1 MSSINDL
8 IATSSHH
15 AFETGKRSER
25 ELIMRTMKE
34 VAWSDDRGPFAYISD
49 VEEYLNDKDNA

>member
-1 MSSINDL
+1 MSINDL

-25 ELIMRTMKE
+25 ERIMKIIKQISW
-34 VAWSDDRGPFAYISD
+34 ADDRGEFAYIAD
-49 VEEYLNDKDNA
+49 LEEYLNDKDNK

>member
-1 MSSINDL
+1 MSINDL

-25 ELIMRTMKE
+25 ELIMRTLKE
-34 VAWSDDRGPFAYISD
+34 IALSDKIGDYAYLSD
-49 VEEYLNDKDNA
+49 LQEYLNDKDNA

>member
-1 MSSINDL
+1 MTINDL

-34 VAWSDDRGPFAYISD
+34 VAWSDDRGEFAYIAD
-49 VEEYLNDKDNA
+49 LEEYLNDKDNK